1 MNSWILLKKTS
12 KTWLVIVAVKCPSVE
27 TVYILFY
34 LSKGNVLFFS
44 FPFLFCFLVLL
55 GIEPGTFP
63 ILTPTNPC
71 Q

>member
-34 LSKGNVLFFS
+34 LSKGNVLFFFFFFS
-44 FPFLFCFLVLL
+44 FSVLFFGV
-55 GIEPGTFP
+55 TR
-63 ILTPTNPC
+63 N
-71 Q
+71 

>member
-34 LSKGNVLFFS
+34 LSKGNVFFFFFFFS
-44 FPFLFCFLVLL
+44 FSVLFFGV
-55 GIEPGTFP
+55 TR
-63 ILTPTNPC
+63 N
-71 Q
+71 